1 MTTSMALSASA
12 SAPCATTNNMNIHAI
27 AQSAATFNADHDY
40 DVGAALKLTELIITH
55 AHMVQL
61 ARKEAADPQL
71 ALPLEASE

>member
-1 MTTSMALSASA
+1 MLKNAIKCQHTT
-12 SAPCATTNNMNIHAI
+12 NMNIHAI

-40 DVGAALKLTELIITH
+40 DVGAALKLTELIIRH

-71 ALPLEASE
+71 SLPLEVAQ